1 MNFRQLHQGPDLLKI
16 ANVWDAGSA
25 VLVQALG
32 VPALATTSAG
42 LAWALGYADGNH
54 LPVAEHAAAVRR
66 IARVAQ
72 AIGDRFGVGAIDT
85 LIQAHVVIVGR

>member
-1 MNFRQLHQGPDLLKI
+1 MNAACWPIPLPCAGSKCRQHGGLFTFNPTAMNFRQLHQGPELLQI

-42 LAWALGYADGNH
+42 LAWALG
-54 LPVAEHAAAVRR
+54 
-66 IARVAQ
+66 
-72 AIGDRFGVGAIDT
+72 
-85 LIQAHVVIVGR
+85 